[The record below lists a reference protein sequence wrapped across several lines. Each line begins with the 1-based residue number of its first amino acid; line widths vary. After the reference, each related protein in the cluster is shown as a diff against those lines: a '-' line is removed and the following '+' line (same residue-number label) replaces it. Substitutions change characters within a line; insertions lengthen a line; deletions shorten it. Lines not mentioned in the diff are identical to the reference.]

1 MQAVQLHK
9 RKIMEDLIK
18 VHLNRYAAK
27 EAELIMGEARFVS
40 PRTVTISLAGYDTR
54 VIAGER
60 VFLNLGTQATLPA
73 VPGLAEASPMT
84 HVEVLDL
91 ERLPEHLIVLG
102 GGYVGLELA

>member
-1 MQAVQLHK
+1 
-9 RKIMEDLIK
+9 
-18 VHLNRYAAK
+18 
-27 EAELIMGEARFVS
+27 
-40 PRTVTISLAGYDTR
+40 
-54 VIAGER
+54 